1 MEPIILGE
9 LPEASYPP
17 TPYAGAPYAPDA
29 IMGSTQIREPQV
41 FAPSF
46 VVAPPAPPAPL
57 PAMMTPIAQQSVAAA
72 PPQLFSSAPP
82 AATPPVVAAPPAPAP
97 TRPAQAPTAASAGT
111 PKLSEIG
118 QISTNLLKA
127 RQTGAYEDYARGASE
142 GTALVAGTEAA
153 QAAEMKGLQDRENV
167 LLGHELQAMTAR
179 DEAEAD
185 QATRRTAANDARTKL
200 DAARTELEGAKIDVD
215 AAYGGTSGRIFS
227 AIAVAMGAFG
237 ASMTGGPN
245 YAMQIVDAR
254 INRELDAQKSEIE
267 KKKGKVTEL
276 GQTLIQN
283 EKLLGDADQ
292 ARNLTRAQSYTA
304 LLASTEAKI
313 NIDRATPQQMLVLD
327 ALKSKVKESLS
338 GLYQGVKTAEA
349 NVSMVAAQERQ
360 AQRQANAAAAAT
372 RIKKDEERREK
383 ALDREAKFTEIA
395 LKGEADRQN
404 ENIKTGNVPTTSG
417 VTPQS
422 MTKVIDELGKPSVGV
437 KDLAGVIGKLD
448 TFQAALNAYGSA
460 ADAPGGSTAGVASS
474 WTPSLTGKAREL
486 DRARTLSTLNFRHD
500 LTGAAASE
508 SEDKKILLAAG
519 GEDPKMNQIWINQ
532 QRKEIEARV
541 NLALN
546 VVPEGQRAAAR
557 AELFGGKIPM
567 PASLKPSVG
576 K

>member
-46 VVAPPAPPAPL
+46 VVAPSAPL
-57 PAMMTPIAQQSVAAA
+57 PVQMTPIAQQSVAAA

-97 TRPAQAPTAASAGT
+97 TRPAQAPTAAFAGT

-118 QISTNLLKA
+118 QITTNLLKDR
-127 RQTGAYEDYARGASE
+127 RQGAYEAYDRGAVE
-142 GTALVAGTEAA
+142 GTALVADTEAA

-185 QATRRTAANDARTKL
+185 QATRRTAADDARTKL
-200 DAARTELEGAKIDVD
+200 DTARDELEGAKIDVD

-267 KKKGKVTEL
+267 KKKGKVSEL

-292 ARNLTRAQSYTA
+292 ARNLTRAQSYAA

-327 ALKSKVKESLS
+327 ALKSKVRDSMASLEQS
-338 GLYQGVKTAEA
+338 VKTAEA
-349 NVSMVAAQERQ
+349 DVSMVAAQERQ
-360 AQRQANAAAAAT
+360 AQRQANAAAAAA
-372 RIKKDEERREK
+372 RAKKDEERREK
-383 ALDREAKFTEIA
+383 ALDREAKLTEIT
-395 LKGEADRQN
+395 LKGEIDKGGKQTERDDKMTART
-404 ENIKTGNVPTTSG
+404 TGMAKELQTDLSTSG
-417 VTPQS
+417 A
-422 MTKVIDELGKPSVGV
+422 EAYL
-437 KDLAGVIGKLD
+437 DLAKGLGMDPATGV
-448 TFQAALNAYGSA
+448 AVGSA
-460 ADAPGGSTAGVASS
+460 PGLGWANTGASTDAGAANRQKLAGLVEAVAKASGGTVTASDRDVAEILLKGTGSTEAIRRGVYLFGKKLSAGVR
-474 WTPSLTGKAREL
+474 TREAADPEAFAKL
-486 DRARTLSTLNFRHD
+486 AERLPALRTM
-500 LTGAAASE
+500 AAVGQQSANTS
-508 SEDKKILLAAG
+508 AAG
-519 GEDPKMNQIWINQ
+519 FS
-532 QRKEIEARV
+532 
-541 NLALN
+541 
-546 VVPEGQRAAAR
+546 AA
-557 AELFGGKIPM
+557 PPPP
-567 PASLKPSVG
+567 PAK
-576 K
+576 

>member
-1 MEPIILGE
+1 MAPIVLGE

-41 FAPSF
+41 SAPAF
-46 VVAPPAPPAPL
+46 VVAPPAPL

-82 AATPPVVAAPPAPAP
+82 AAAPPIVAAPTATPP
-97 TRPAQAPTAASAGT
+97 TRPAQAPTVAFAGT

-142 GTALVAGTEAA
+142 GAALVADTEAA

-200 DAARTELEGAKIDVD
+200 DTARTELEGAKIDID

-267 KKKGKVTEL
+267 KKKGKVSEL

-292 ARNLTRAQSYTA
+292 ARNLTRAQSYDA
-304 LLASTEAKI
+304 LLKSTEAKI
-313 NIDRATPQQMLVLD
+313 NIDRATPQQMLVLA
-327 ALKSKVKESLS
+327 ALKSKMKESLS

-349 NVSMVAAQERQ
+349 NVAMVAAQERQ
-360 AQRQANAAAAAT
+360 AQRQANAAAAAA

-395 LKGEADRQN
+395 LKGEIDKGGKQTERNDKMTART
-404 ENIKTGNVPTTSG
+404 TGLA
-417 VTPQS
+417 
-422 MTKVIDELGKPSVGV
+422 KELQT
-437 KDLAGVIGKLD
+437 DL
-448 TFQAALNAYGSA
+448 
-460 ADAPGGSTAGVASS
+460 STAGAESY
-474 WTPSLTGKAREL
+474 L
-486 DRARTLSTLNFRHD
+486 DLAKGLGMD
-500 LTGAAASE
+500 PVTGAAAGSAPGVGWANTGAFTDAGAANRQKLAGLVE
-508 SEDKKILLAAG
+508 AVAKASGGTITASDRDTAELLLKGTGSTEAIRRGVYMFAQKLSAGVRTREAADPEAFAKLVERLPALRTMTTVGQQSANTSAAG
-519 GEDPKMNQIWINQ
+519 FSAAPPPP
-532 QRKEIEARV
+532 AR
-541 NLALN
+541 
-546 VVPEGQRAAAR
+546 
-557 AELFGGKIPM
+557 
-567 PASLKPSVG
+567 
-576 K
+576 